1 MPGDFYFRHGPL
13 GLALGV
19 FLPAAALYAVY
30 LYRRQGLFT
39 PRSRYVLAALR
50 AVVYA
55 TIILLL
61 LEPVLAVTRTI
72 TIPSS
77 ILVLFDT
84 SESMSI
90 RDNPRKPEE
99 MAEAAMALGKQP
111 ITSGADGNSGD
122 LPADVKAAVAG
133 ASRIDL
139 AKGVLRLPAMA
150 PLDRPGENCQV
161 AWYTFGERL
170 EPVAD
175 TGTDDGSWLDE
186 VRAAAKTTRLGDA
199 VLEAVDRHG
208 GQSIAAVLVLTDGA
222 SNAGADPLEAAAR
235 LKERGIPVHTIGL
248 GLPEP
253 DDVRIQT
260 VLVSDTVFP
269 EDKVPLRVLLNS
281 RGFQARSVTLT
292 LAIDDREVA
301 TKPIEL
307 TGGPQMEE
315 LVFVPKRKAG
325 EARLAIEVSRL
336 AGDTSIE
343 NNRVE
348 RSVNVI
354 DEKIKI
360 LYVEGKPRWEYRYL
374 RGVLLRDSRLDVKFY
389 LTEGDRDLAKSSP
402 QHLDRFPDDAAT
414 ALQFDLVILGD
425 VPAGHFSPQQ
435 LARIKELVVEQSG
448 SFLMLAGHEHAPASY
463 VDTPI
468 AQLLPVKLAA
478 GGRERVES
486 TVHLLPTEKE
496 MGNLLVSLDPSP
508 EKTREI
514 WALVRPLYD
523 VPRLEGAKR
532 GATVL
537 LTLSSETKQ
546 SEPYPLVAFQRE
558 GKGKTMFVGTDQLW
572 RLRFKRGDEYH
583 ARFWRQAIQYLTLAR
598 LLGEN
603 KRIRLETDRSR
614 YRAGERVQLYA
625 TVLSEVF
632 EPVEAKSYAVL
643 VKAPDRAEPTAVD
656 LRPVPGSPGTYQGFI
671 TAEKPGSYQIT
682 SELADRGFSSEAVF
696 NVEAA
701 SREMLNPDMQADT
714 LRRFAETSGGR
725 ALKIRDLGSLGQ
737 LLEVKARTTSVQH
750 ENSLWD
756 RWYVLAFLASCLGIE
771 WFVRRQ
777 RDAA

>member
-13 GLALGV
+13 GLALAV
-19 FLPAAALYAVY
+19 FVPAAAFYAVY

-39 PRSRYVLAALR
+39 PAGRHVLAALR

-55 TIILLL
+55 VLILLL
-61 LEPVLAVTRTI
+61 LEPVLAVSRTI

-111 ITSGADGNSGD
+111 IEAGPDRNGRD

-133 ASRIDL
+133 ASRLDL
-139 AKGVLRLPAMA
+139 AKGILRLPALA
-150 PLDRPGENCQV
+150 PLDHPAENCQV

-170 EPVAD
+170 EPVGGAEA
-175 TGTDDGSWLDE
+175 GGPSLDE

-199 VLEAVDRHG
+199 LLEAVDRHG

-222 SNAGADPLEAAAR
+222 SNEGTDPLEAAAR
-235 LKERGIPVHTIGL
+235 LKERGIPVHTIGI

-260 VLVSDTVFP
+260 VLVSDTVFH
-269 EDKVPLRVLLNS
+269 EDRVPVRVLLNS
-281 RGFQARSVTLT
+281 RGFQGRSVTLT
-292 LAIDDREVA
+292 LVLDDREVA
-301 TKPIEL
+301 AKPVEL

-325 EARLAIEVSRL
+325 EARLAVEVSRL
-336 AGDTSIE
+336 AGDTSPE
-343 NNRVE
+343 NNRAE
-348 RSVNVI
+348 RTVNVI

-374 RGVLLRDSRLDVKFY
+374 RGVLLRDPRLDVKFY
-389 LTEGDRDLAKSSP
+389 LSEGDRDLAKSSP

-414 ALQFDLVILGD
+414 AFKFDLVIVGD

-435 LARIKELVVEQSG
+435 LARIKELVIEQSG
-448 SFLMLAGHEHAPASY
+448 SFLMLAGHQHAPASY

-468 AQLLPVKLAA
+468 AQLLPVKIAA

-486 TVHLLPTEKE
+486 TVHPVPTEKE
-496 MGNLLVSLDPSP
+496 INNLMVSLDPSP
-508 EKTREI
+508 EKTRDI
-514 WALVRPLYD
+514 WSLVRPLYE

-537 LTLSSETKQ
+537 LTLSTDAKQ

-583 ARFWRQAIQYLTLAR
+583 SRFWRQAIQYLTLSR

-603 KRIRLETDRSR
+603 KRIRVETDRTR
-614 YRAGERVQLYA
+614 YRAGERVQIYA

-632 EPVEAKSYAVL
+632 EPVEAKSYSVL
-643 VKAPDRAEPTAVD
+643 VKAPDRAEPAAVN

-682 SELADRGFSSEAVF
+682 SELADRSFSNEAGFK
-696 NVEAA
+696 VEAA
-701 SREMLNPDMQADT
+701 SREMLDPDMQADT
-714 LRRFAETSGGR
+714 LRRLAETTGGR
-725 ALKIRDLGSLGQ
+725 SLKIRDLAGLGQ
-737 LLEVKARTTSVQH
+737 LLEVKARTTSVQQ

-756 RWYVLAFLASCLGIE
+756 RWYVLVFVASCLGIE